1 VLGFNT
7 RAGSAAIAS
16 GSARLHYTV
25 MNETLPITEA
35 PATAA
40 EPTPASAAKIGVLLV
55 NLGTPDAAD
64 AESVRR
70 YLKEFLS
77 DPRVIEDQGLVWQ
90 AVLNGLILRIRP
102 RRKARDY
109 AKIWNQEKNESPLKT
124 ITRSQAEKLGS
135 TLEPLGPRLKV
146 DWAMRYGNPSI
157 AARLNEL
164 VARGCERILVIPLY
178 PQYCAATTATV
189 GDEVFRVLA
198 GLRYQ
203 PSIRIAP
210 PYYNDPIY
218 IEALGS
224 SISAE
229 ISQLDFKPEVVL
241 ASFHGVPQA
250 YVDSGDPY
258 YAHCVGTMRLLRAEL
273 KLDEVKLRMTFQ
285 SRFGRAKWLEPAT
298 DKTVRQLAKE
308 GVKSIAIVTPGFS
321 ADCLETLEEIA
332 VENAHLFKKHGGKNF
347 AAIPCLNDSGPGML
361 VIWQLAL
368 RELKGWV

>member
-1 VLGFNT
+1 MT
-7 RAGSAAIAS
+7 
-16 GSARLHYTV
+16 
-25 MNETLPITEA
+25 ETLPIAEA

-40 EPTPASAAKIGVLLV
+40 EPTPAPAANIGVLLV

-64 AESVRR
+64 TESVRR

-135 TLEPLGPRLKV
+135 TLEPLRPHVVV
-146 DWAMRYGNPSI
+146 DWAMRYGSPSI
-157 AARLNEL
+157 AARLKEL
-164 VARGCERILVIPLY
+164 VACGCERILVVPLY

-198 GLRYQ
+198 EMRYQ
-203 PSIRIAP
+203 PAIRVAP

-224 SISAE
+224 SIGAE
-229 ISQLDFKPEVVL
+229 LSQLDFKPEVVL

-250 YVDSGDPY
+250 YVDNGDPY
-258 YAHCVGTMRLLRAEL
+258 YAHCVETMRLLRAEL
-273 KLDEVKLRMTFQ
+273 KLDETKLRMTFQ

-308 GVKSIAIVTPGFS
+308 GVKSIAVVTPGFS